1 MSEVF
6 ITNLAAY
13 TAPEVVELK
22 NKEYVQYG
30 ADNQYF
36 NYIISVNNNSTTC
49 RAICT
54 GTANMIYGKGL
65 AAHDGDKRVEQYAQ
79 MMTLFKKKDL
89 RRFIN
94 DYKILGMAA
103 FQVVYEAGRV
113 IEVHHFPMETLRA
126 EKCSEAGDI
135 EGWYYSNHW
144 SNLKPNEKPE
154 RIPAFRFGNGNETE
168 MYVLKPYE
176 AGKYY
181 YSEPDWSS
189 AMPYAVLE
197 DEIADYLINDCI
209 SGFSGTKVVNF
220 NNGVPD
226 PDKMQSIKNE
236 VLQKLTGSR
245 GEKTIVA
252 FNSNAESKTT
262 IDDIPLN
269 NAPEHYSYL
278 ADECFKKLIVGHRV
292 TSPMLLGIREGS
304 DGLGNNAEEIKNATQ
319 LFDNIVIKVFQDQVI
334 ECIDEILSVNEIAL
348 DLYFKTLKPIEFS
361 DIDVVNKEI
370 IEEET
375 GYEMSKVNL
384 KMIDGKEA
392 YNTKEEAI
400 VKAEEMGCGGYHE
413 MEIEGEVYFM
423 PCENHTELKAPCWD
437 GYEQYG
443 MKNKN
448 GKQVPNCVP
457 MSTNL
462 SEDLSEDLKNF
473 IKLGEDFPE
482 KDWELI
488 EDAEV
493 DYEIEDGLDELISDL
508 NNKPKN
514 TLSKIWKFIETGSP
528 FPNSKGDQDRKIG
541 DEYFRTR
548 YYYSPRGFAKSER
561 PFCRAMVNAN
571 KIYRKQDIIQ
581 MEKQS
586 VNPGWGPE
594 GANNYSI
601 WLWKGGGNCHHSWR
615 RLTYRFMDAKINVKS
630 TQDLITTRRAR
641 KDGYKIINDRK
652 VSQKPINMPNRG
664 FLPGNPQGR

>member
-22 NKEYVQYG
+22 NKDWVQYG

-79 MMTLFKKKDL
+79 MMSLFKKKDL

-103 FQVVYEAGRV
+103 FQIIYEGGRV
-113 IEVHHFPMETLRA
+113 KEVHHFPMETLRA
-126 EKCSEAGDI
+126 EKANNEGSGDI

-176 AGKYY
+176 SGKYY

-226 PDKMQSIKNE
+226 PEKMQSIKND

-384 KMIDGKEA
+384 KMIDGVEA
-392 YNTKEEAI
+392 FETIEEAEAQAL
-400 VKAEEMGCGGYHE
+400 VLGCSGYHE
-413 MEIEGEVYFM
+413 HEMDGQTFYMACKSHEVA
-423 PCENHTELKAPCWD
+423 TDLKKP
-437 GYEQYG
+437 
-443 MKNKN
+443 
-448 GKQVPNCVP
+448 
-457 MSTNL
+457 
-462 SEDLSEDLKNF
+462 LSEDLKNF
-473 IKLGEDFPE
+473 IKLAP
-482 KDWELI
+482 
-488 EDAEV
+488 
-493 DYEIEDGLDELISDL
+493 
-508 NNKPKN
+508 
-514 TLSKIWKFIETGSP
+514 SP
-528 FPNSKGDQDRKIG
+528 FRES
-541 DEYFRTR
+541 
-548 YYYSPRGFAKSER
+548 
-561 PFCRAMVNAN
+561 
-571 KIYRKQDIIQ
+571 
-581 MEKQS
+581 
-586 VNPGWGPE
+586 
-594 GANNYSI
+594 
-601 WLWKGGGNCHHSWR
+601 L
-615 RLTYRFMDAKINVKS
+615 L
-630 TQDLITTRRAR
+630 LI
-641 KDGYKIINDRK
+641 
-652 VSQKPINMPNRG
+652 
-664 FLPGNPQGR
+664 L